1 MTATLTTAGHT
12 GSMRDENRLA
22 YTLTCIWPDG
32 RSVIANNNADVKDG
46 VIVSELMVAAGEPD
60 K

>member
-1 MTATLTTAGHT
+1 VHLAGRPL
-12 GSMRDENRLA
+12 GYREQQR
-22 YTLTCIWPDG
+22 G
-32 RSVIANNNADVKDG
+32 VKDG